1 MLDGMTLT
9 FSGAVL
15 DCADPTLV
23 ADFWQAALGWTARED
38 GLSGWVSLE
47 PGDGGPAGGLVSL
60 FFQRVPEGK
69 VAKNRLHLDFTP
81 DDQQAEFARLE
92 ALGARRIDIGQGDPS
107 WVVLADV
114 EGNEF
119 CVLSGRS

>member
-1 MLDGMTLT
+1 MALR
-9 FSGAVL
+9 FSGVVF
-15 DCADPTLV
+15 DSADPARV
-23 ADFWQAALGWTARED
+23 ADFWQAAPGWSAREE
-38 GLSGWVSLE
+38 GLPDWVSLE
-47 PGDGGPAGGLVSL
+47 PADGEAAGGLTSL

-69 VAKNRLHLDFTP
+69 AAKNRLHLDFSP
-81 DDQQAEFARLE
+81 DDQAAEVARLE
-92 ALGARRIDIGQGDPS
+92 ALGARRTDVGQGEPS

>member
-1 MLDGMTLT
+1 MLGAMTLT

-15 DCADPTLV
+15 DCADPALV

-38 GLSGWVSLE
+38 GLPDWVSLE
-47 PGDGGPAGGLVSL
+47 PGDGEPAGRLTSL
-60 FFQRVPEGK
+60 FFQRVPEPK
-69 VAKNRLHLDFTP
+69 VAKNRLHLDFSP
-81 DDQQAEFARLE
+81 DDQATEVARLE
-92 ALGARRIDIGQGDPS
+92 ALGARRIDVGQGEPS

-119 CVLSGRS
+119 CVLRGA